1 MAQKAVGH
9 GVNRARRAR
18 VPEIAA
24 YMFATVMRQWAR
36 VAADRVAH
44 MIFMGTPRSGGR
56 LTVLLRMLKV

>member
-1 MAQKAVGH
+1 MAQKAVWH

-24 YMFATVMRQWAR
+24 YMLATVMRQWAR

-44 MIFMGTPRSGGR
+44 MIFMGKPRSGGR